1 MAVIKNDKMEG
12 GGGST
17 IFSTIKWPID
27 GAILSLMSTTTQ
39 LNNLAGEQLKLS

>member
-1 MAVIKNDKMEG
+1 MIKWMGEYY
-12 GGGST
+12 
-17 IFSTIKWPID
+17 FSTIKWPID

>member
-1 MAVIKNDKMEG
+1 MAVIKNDKME